1 MNWKRILLGV
11 VVIAV
16 LAAGGYFVYNQ
27 FFAPQPEAVETA
39 AAVDTTA
46 EPIDLP
52 LVSANGE
59 IVPLRNATLSFQT
72 GGQIEEIIVEAGTS
86 VAAGAPIL
94 RLDASDQEIAL
105 VQAQAALETA
115 MAAKTTAEAGLEAA
129 KIGAQAA
136 EVGVRAAEVAK
147 ALVVAEPTEAEVALQ
162 EAAIEIAE
170 AGINQASANQSVVL
184 QGPATSQIQAAEAGL
199 AAAEAQLLPVRDALD
214 VLRREDNPDE
224 DDFLQAQLNY
234 NAAAANVAAAQA
246 ALDEARAGATSGQRT
261 AAFGSVS
268 AATAQRDAAQ
278 AQLDLLLSGAREEQV
293 ASAEAGV
300 EQAQASLKEAQL
312 AVANAESAVAQSEAG
327 ITSAEAAISSA
338 QDALSRMTL
347 AAPFDGVVAD
357 ILVERGEVVSSG
369 APVVIFG
376 NFDGWQVET
385 TDLIELDVVDL
396 QVGDPVEMTVDAIP
410 GVTLNGTVRDISQVA
425 GYDRNDVTY
434 KVTIDLQNPDELP
447 LRWGMTVFVNVDV
460 E

>member
-1 MNWKRILLGV
+1 
-11 VVIAV
+11 V
-16 LAAGGYFVYNQ
+16 L
-27 FFAPQPEAVETA
+27 
-39 AAVDTTA
+39 
-46 EPIDLP
+46 
-52 LVSANGE
+52 
-59 IVPLRNATLSFQT
+59 
-72 GGQIEEIIVEAGTS
+72 
-86 VAAGAPIL
+86 
-94 RLDASDQEIAL
+94 
-105 VQAQAALETA
+105 
-115 MAAKTTAEAGLEAA
+115 
-129 KIGAQAA
+129 
-136 EVGVRAAEVAK
+136 
-147 ALVVAEPTEAEVALQ
+147 
-162 EAAIEIAE
+162 
-170 AGINQASANQSVVL
+170 L

-434 KVTIDLQNPDELP
+434 KVTIDLENPDELP